1 MKSLLAIAQLTVKSA
16 IRMKLIP
23 AVGAVLLILMTV
35 LPFQIETN
43 GTAEMLTQVAMTY
56 SISIVTLMLGLAT
69 IWLSCGTMARDIGDA
84 QMQVVATKPVARWQI
99 WLGKWL
105 GIMALNA
112 VLLALSGGVIV
123 GALYWRSSALADDQK
138 EILRSKVLV
147 ARGSAREARPFGEKE
162 IEARMAALEKK
173 PEKAGLSRRTLRFDA
188 IQELTRINELV
199 PSGRMVMW
207 DIDVSRMRDRIKDR
221 PLHIRTR
228 FYAAN
233 FTPTV
238 NAKTLATDWEVGQPG
253 RSRMFT
259 YDRPMA
265 PEAFHEF
272 QIPANLYNEEGIVRI
287 TFANHNPT
295 TLLFPLED
303 GLELLYPASSFGMNF
318 ARAMG
323 VILCWLGLLA
333 AVGLFG
339 GSFLSFPI
347 ASFLV
352 FTMLI
357 VISSGNLIT
366 EIVTEGSVAGIDH
379 ETGESNFDYL
389 DWLLVPLFRILLF
402 VVNAVQSVSPIEAL
416 SVGQL
421 ISWSQLGTAFGQIT
435 LLIGGFFAIAGSLI
449 FTRREL
455 ASAQSNQ

>member
-1 MKSLLAIAQLTVKSA
+1 MKSLLTIARLTVKSA
-16 IRMKLIP
+16 IRMKMIP
-23 AVGAVLLILMTV
+23 ALAAVLLVLV
-35 LPFQIETN
+35 AALPFQIATN
-43 GTAEMLTQVAMTY
+43 GTAEMLTQVVLTY

-69 IWLSCGTMARDIGDA
+69 IWLACGTMARDIGDA
-84 QMQVVATKPVARWQI
+84 HMQVVATKPVARWQI

-123 GALYWRSSALADDQK
+123 GALFWRSHALSDDQK

-147 ARGSAREARPFGEKE
+147 ARGAAREARPFGEKE
-162 IEARMAALEKK
+162 IQARMEALSKK
-173 PEKAGLSRRTLRFDA
+173 PEKEGLSRRILRMDA
-188 IQELTRINELV
+188 IGELTRINELV

-207 DIDVSRMRDRIKDR
+207 DIDVSGMRDRIKDR

-228 FYAAN
+228 FYAAR
-233 FTPTV
+233 FAPTV
-238 NAKTLATDWEVGQPG
+238 TNMTLVTDWEVGQPG

-259 YDRPMA
+259 YARPMA
-265 PEAFHEF
+265 PESFHEF
-272 QIPANLYNEEGIVRI
+272 QIPANLYNEEGIIRI
-287 TFANHNPT
+287 SFANHNTT

-379 ETGESNFDYL
+379 ETGESTFGYL
-389 DWLLVPLFRILLF
+389 DWFLVPLFRVLLF
-402 VVNAVQSVSPIEAL
+402 VVNAVQSISPIKAL
-416 SVGQL
+416 SAGQL
-421 ISWSQLGTAFGQIT
+421 ISWAQLGTAFGQIT
-435 LLIGGFFAIAGSLI
+435 LLIGGFFAVAGSVI

-455 ASAQSNQ
+455 ASAQTNQ